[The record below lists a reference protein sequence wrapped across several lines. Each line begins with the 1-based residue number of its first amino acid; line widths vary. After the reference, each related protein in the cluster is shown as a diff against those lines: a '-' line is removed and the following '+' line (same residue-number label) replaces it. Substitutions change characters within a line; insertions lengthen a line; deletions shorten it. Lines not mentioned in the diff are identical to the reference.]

1 MNSENNPQGV
11 ATGERVLSDMGRSV
25 RAKASDARDAIR
37 EESCDMCA
45 AVKERMR
52 ENPLPFVAGAF
63 AFGIAVGC
71 AIMAGC
77 HEDPHEK
84 YVTGPLSDANDA
96 VSDALS
102 RLYSN
107 LKFW

>member
-1 MNSENNPQGV
+1 MNPEINPQAA
-11 ATGERVLSDMGRSV
+11 ATGERSLSDMGRTV
-25 RAKASDARDAIR
+25 RDKAGDARDAIR
-37 EESCDMCA
+37 EESCELCDTM
-45 AVKERMR
+45 KERMR

-71 AIMAGC
+71 AIMASC
-77 HEDPHEK
+77 HEDPQEK
-84 YVTGPLSDANDA
+84 YITGPLSDANDA
-96 VSDALS
+96 VADSLS